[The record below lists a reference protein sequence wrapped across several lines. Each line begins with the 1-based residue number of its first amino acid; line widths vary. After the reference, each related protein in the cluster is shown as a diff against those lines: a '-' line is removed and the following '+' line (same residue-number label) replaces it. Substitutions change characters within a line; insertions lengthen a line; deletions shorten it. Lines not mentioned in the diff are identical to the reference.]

1 MTSKNRRK
9 FFPRKQFSQDQED
22 EFLYD
27 TETSNAIND
36 KWFEKFQDDPSDFP
50 DVQVTLVEQLK
61 AEARRFMQDEV
72 TKNNTKASKS
82 QANSQWMR
90 TVMSKGTISD
100 KIAAHTL
107 TILDSPLH
115 SLNILQNLVNMVKAS
130 KKKDCIAVIDTLTE
144 LFLSDLLPPD
154 RKLRVFE
161 ACPLSLLD
169 KLSGGNVATRQARL
183 ISWYYED
190 QLKQL
195 YHTFLEALNLVAR
208 DTVDN
213 NKEKAVSAMFK
224 LLLGNP
230 EKEEKVVSKVIYC
243 LGKLLQV
250 HPNMKGVVMD
260 EVEKLLFRPNVNT
273 RAQYYGVCFLS
284 QFMFTDDDK
293 TVAKNLIKL
302 YFSFFKSCIKKGDVD
317 SRMMSALLIG
327 VNRAYPFTKGDL
339 ELISDHI
346 ETLYRV
352 VHVACFNVSVHTLCL
367 LFQVGNASN
376 SISDRFYSVLYK
388 KLADTQLP
396 SSRHHAMFLSLLFK
410 ALKTDNQIGRTK
422 AFVKRIL
429 QVCQYM
435 PVPLACGMLCLISQ
449 IVHKRTHLLSL
460 KMETNFADDNDGD
473 EEYEHYDDI
482 KIEQDPADLSEADN
496 ADVKMLENVNT
507 ATRVNKSATW
517 FHSHNLSHSEKTK
530 NGQGSQPYTPYQRN
544 PVFAG
549 AEYCTYTELLT
560 LTQHFHPTVALFASN
575 ILQRELIHY
584 SGDPLQDFTLA
595 RFLDRF
601 VFKNPKKVYHQEQQV
616 NHSRFSR
623 KKNYHP
629 SGAKA
634 LSINSAQY
642 LNKEEGSIPV
652 DELFMYSQLLK
663 FSIVMSFSFVQDEEV
678 LTKKNG
684 VTLCWEVN
692 LYLNKKRAEGQ
703 KVPGDE
709 REDDRDSVASEEFD
723 EMLEGLMGGKNKVDD
738 MDFADEIGN
747 KLAAPSKSNDEDSDE
762 DEIEDEDDGADNMD
776 DEEIDDDDDEDIV
789 FDGDDDDDDEEIN
802 FDEMQDDSNL
812 DGSDLENF
820 VNETPSCG
828 RSGVGSGHLKKS
840 GNKKQTHS
848 VFASADEFAE
858 ILQDAGASGKKAG
871 GAGALATK
879 DNADNALVVLRL
891 TAEDGEIE
899 V

>member
-1 MTSKNRRK
+1 METYDAREAEIIEK
-9 FFPRKQFSQDQED
+9 RKQYESNIDIKRVIEELRRMYYQFDDED
-22 EFLYD
+22 PLDARNQREEFVKSIIQLGGV
-27 TETSNAIND
+27 ENAD
-36 KWFEKFQDDPSDFP
+36 DFDAATMFQDDPSDFP
-50 DVQVTLVEQLK
+50 DFQVTLVEQLK

-82 QANSQWMR
+82 QANSHWMR

-144 LFLSDLLPPD
+144 LFLGDLLPPN

-183 ISWYYED
+183 VSWYYED

-195 YHTFLEALNLVAR
+195 YHTFVEALNLVAR

-224 LLLGNP
+224 LLTGNP
-230 EKEEKVVSKVIYC
+230 EKEA
-243 LGKLLQV
+243 V

-273 RAQYYGVCFLS
+273 RAQYYGVCFLT

-346 ETLYRV
+346 ETLYR
-352 VHVACFNVSVHTLCL
+352 
-367 LFQVGNASN
+367 
-376 SISDRFYSVLYK
+376 FYSVLYK
-388 KLADTQLP
+388 KLADTQLS

-410 ALKTDNQIGRTK
+410 ALKADNQIGRTK

-460 KMETNFADDNDGD
+460 KMETNFADDDGD

-482 KIEQDPADLSEADN
+482 KIEDPSDLIEADN
-496 ADVKMLENVNT
+496 ADVKMLEDVNT
-507 ATRVNKSATW
+507 ATRVNKTATW

-530 NGQGSQPYTPYQRN
+530 NGQRSQLYTPYQRN

-560 LTQHFHPTVALFASN
+560 LTQHFHPTVALFAYN
-575 ILQRELIHY
+575 ILQNELIHY

-601 VFKNPKKVYHQEQQV
+601 VFKNPKKVFHQEQQV
-616 NHSRFSR
+616 NHSQFSR
-623 KKNYHP
+623 KKNYYP

-642 LNKEEGSIPV
+642 LNKVEGSIPV
-652 DELFMYSQLLK
+652 DELFMYR
-663 FSIVMSFSFVQDEEV
+663 
-678 LTKKNG
+678 
-684 VTLCWEVN
+684 
-692 LYLNKKRAEGQ
+692 YLNKKRAEGQ

-723 EMLEGLMGGKNKVDD
+723 EMLDGLMGGKNKVDN
-738 MDFADEIGN
+738 MDFADEIGT
-747 KLAAPSKSNDEDSDE
+747 KLAAPSKSN
-762 DEIEDEDDGADNMD
+762 
-776 DEEIDDDDDEDIV
+776 
-789 FDGDDDDDDEEIN
+789 
-802 FDEMQDDSNL
+802 
-812 DGSDLENF
+812 
-820 VNETPSCG
+820 
-828 RSGVGSGHLKKS
+828 

-858 ILQDAGASGKKAG
+858 ILQDAGAAGKKAG
-871 GAGALATK
+871 GSGALATK
-879 DNADNALVVLRL
+879 DNAGYPQAVKALKRC
-891 TAEDGEIE
+891 
-899 V
+899 

>member
-1 MTSKNRRK
+1 MSRHRCHDIYYHDSSLFAMFLRSYPWLPTPREDCIGLVRDYSDKSTLGHVIANAAINATRPTRRRISRLFGYSPTPPRPTIIWVNKTCAMASKNRRK
-9 FFPRKQFSQDQED
+9 ISPRKHFSQDQED
-22 EFLYD
+22 EFIDY
-27 TETSNAIND
+27 TETSNAVND

-50 DVQVTLVEQLK
+50 DFQVTLVEQLK

-82 QANSQWMR
+82 QANSHWMR

-144 LFLSDLLPPD
+144 LFLGDLLLPN

-195 YHTFLEALNLVAR
+195 YHTFVEALNLVAR

-224 LLLGNP
+224 LLTGNP
-230 EKEEKVVSKVIYC
+230 EKEAILLKNLVNKLGDPSQKVVSKVIYC

-273 RAQYYGVCFLS
+273 RAQYYGVCFLT

-346 ETLYRV
+346 ETLYR
-352 VHVACFNVSVHTLCL
+352 
-367 LFQVGNASN
+367 
-376 SISDRFYSVLYK
+376 FYSVLYK
-388 KLADTQLP
+388 KLADTQLS

-410 ALKTDNQIGRTK
+410 ALKADNQIGRTK

-429 QVCQYM
+429 Q
-435 PVPLACGMLCLISQ
+435 
-449 IVHKRTHLLSL
+449 
-460 KMETNFADDNDGD
+460 
-473 EEYEHYDDI
+473 
-482 KIEQDPADLSEADN
+482 DPADLIEADN
-496 ADVKMLENVNT
+496 ADVKMLEDVNT
-507 ATRVNKSATW
+507 ATRVNKTATW

-530 NGQGSQPYTPYQRN
+530 NGQRSKLYTPYQRN

-560 LTQHFHPTVALFASN
+560 LTQHFHPTVALFAYN
-575 ILQRELIHY
+575 ILQNELIHY

-601 VFKNPKKVYHQEQQV
+601 VFKNPKKVFHQEQQV
-616 NHSRFSR
+616 NHSQFSR
-623 KKNYHP
+623 KKNYYP

-642 LNKEEGSIPV
+642 LNKVEGSIPV
-652 DELFMYSQLLK
+652 DELFMYR
-663 FSIVMSFSFVQDEEV
+663 
-678 LTKKNG
+678 
-684 VTLCWEVN
+684 
-692 LYLNKKRAEGQ
+692 YLNKKRAEGQ

-723 EMLEGLMGGKNKVDD
+723 EMLEGLMGGKNKVDN
-738 MDFADEIGN
+738 MDFADEIGT
-747 KLAAPSKSNDEDSDE
+747 KLAAPSKSN
-762 DEIEDEDDGADNMD
+762 G
-776 DEEIDDDDDEDIV
+776 
-789 FDGDDDDDDEEIN
+789 
-802 FDEMQDDSNL
+802 
-812 DGSDLENF
+812 
-820 VNETPSCG
+820 CG
-828 RSGVGSGHLKKS
+828 RVWVGSGHLKKS

-858 ILQDAGASGKKAG
+858 ILQDAGAAGKKAG
-871 GAGALATK
+871 GAGALSTK
-879 DNADNALVVLRL
+879 DNAGPKGASLLQNHCQSSRIAEEL
-891 TAEDGEIE
+891 TTLFPIPSFTNPQGSCVARFTLFPDEFR
-899 V
+899 